1 MTSIMSIV
9 EADLV
14 VQERNDNDK
23 KDEKKQRLQFDFDY
37 QFEYTDLFNLYI
49 FR

>member
-1 MTSIMSIV
+1 MTSRMSIV

-23 KDEKKQRLQFDFDY
+23 KDEKKQRLQFDFD
-37 QFEYTDLFNLYI
+37 FLNPANAI
-49 FR
+49 MIRV